1 MGVSH
6 ERRPSVLQG
15 EGGDAVDG
23 SCGANAPSR
32 WRLSIRSRQARPLP
46 WGRGEI
52 AREEVVRAGVG
63 RGAWPKIASL
73 SGGAGFGKLSAS
85 FNPDRGNQ

>member
-1 MGVSH
+1 M
-6 ERRPSVLQG
+6 RRQD
-15 EGGDAVDG
+15 GGSPYGRDKRG
-23 SCGANAPSR
+23 
-32 WRLSIRSRQARPLP
+32 RSRG
-46 WGRGEI
+46 GRGGI

-63 RGAWPKIASL
+63 RGYVWPKIASL